1 MQFLLT
7 ILQWICFIPV
17 AGGSIFAILC
27 FFAVLHFRKQPVFP
41 AQPSCSRW
49 PLVTILKPVC
59 GIEKNQK
66 ANLRSACLQDYPD
79 FQVVFSVQN
88 PDDPA
93 LPLLLEIQQEFGAEK
108 VSVAVDNIHAGTNKK
123 INNMLGALPFSR
135 GDVLVISDSD
145 VRLKPDY
152 LKAIISPLL
161 ADPEVGGVCTL
172 YKAVCADRWFE
183 KMELLTF
190 NADFIPS
197 VIFAHVSGTSQFCLG
212 ASVAVRSS
220 VLKEIGGFES
230 LADYLVEDYEIGRR
244 IRSSGKKMAIVPYFI
259 DIVVDYKTLL
269 QWGNHQVYW
278 DQNTRAAQPAGFF
291 ASVLIR
297 SVPFAFFF
305 AALRLGDTTGLA
317 VLAGA
322 LGIRLSTAAAIM
334 WSGLRDYEGLKSLHL
349 LPLRDMAGL
358 VSWFLSFTK
367 KKVLWRGS
375 EFTLTRDGRLI
386 SRDSK

>member
-1 MQFLLT
+1 MQLLLT
-7 ILQWICFIPV
+7 ILEWICFIPV
-17 AGGSIFAILC
+17 AGGSIFAVLC
-27 FFAVLHFRKQPVFP
+27 LFAVLHFRKQQVFP
-41 AQPSCSRW
+41 AQPASHRW
-49 PLVTILKPVC
+49 PSVTILKPVC
-59 GIEKNQK
+59 GVEKNQK
-66 ANLRSACLQDYPD
+66 ATLRSACLQDYPD

-93 LPLLLEIQQEFGAEK
+93 LPVLLEIQQEFGAEK
-108 VSVAVDNIHAGTNKK
+108 VSVAVDNIQAGTNKK
-123 INNMLGALPFSR
+123 INNMLGALHFAR

-152 LKAIISPLL
+152 LKAIISPL
-161 ADPEVGGVCTL
+161 ADPGVGGVCTL
-172 YKAVCADRWFE
+172 YKAVLADLWFE

-212 ASVAVRSS
+212 ASVAIRRS
-220 VLKEIGGFES
+220 VLEEIGGLKS

-244 IRSSGKKMAIVPYFI
+244 IRASGKKMAIVCYFV
-259 DIVVDYKTLL
+259 DVVIDYKNLL
-269 QWGNHQVYW
+269 QWWNHQVYW

-305 AALRLGDTTGLA
+305 AALRLGDTIGLS
-317 VLAGA
+317 VLAA
-322 LGIRLSTAAAIM
+322 AIIVRLLTAAAIM
-334 WSGLRDYEGLKSLHL
+334 WAGLRDSDGLKSLYL
-349 LPLRDMAGL
+349 LPLRDLAGL
-358 VSWFLSFTK
+358 VSWFLSFTR

-386 SRDSK
+386 SGD